1 MYIINS
7 TKSMTFR
14 SHLAI
19 SVAIRLILIVYGQIH
34 DEYSEVSF
42 TDIDYKVVTDG
53 ARHIVEGGSPFERHT
68 YRYTPLLAYFLLP
81 NIFLH
86 RSFGKILFSLFDILI
101 GVLIRK
107 IIFDEFQS
115 TFLQNAASILKKQHR
130 FDKRKSKAAT
140 PIVTL
145 PPKYEQIAT
154 WSSLFWLYNPLS
166 IVIATRGNGDSIT
179 SFFILLTICAIQKA
193 VTNKSGASYVYTL
206 LAGIVHGVAIHFRL
220 YPLAFSFAYF
230 VYLGSNVG
238 GSAAKQQSMW
248 KSILQPNPQQML
260 LVFSTITSLLGLTL
274 YFYRFYGQTFLYEA
288 YIYHLVRKDTRHNFS
303 LFFYMNYLNVDPIAI
318 EKVLTFLPQMIL
330 ILMVSV
336 QYGRH
341 RKTMSFCIFL
351 LSFIMVTFNPVVTS
365 QYFVWFLA
373 ILPICLKNLHVKGFG
388 VRRSI
393 AYVILWA
400 GVQGIWLFS
409 AYLLEFKGW
418 NTFGFIWMQGA
429 IFFCVNCFILKELI
443 VNFDVIAN
451 FSKE

>member
-1 MYIINS
+1 MIMNLA
-7 TKSMTFR
+7 KSLSFQ
-14 SHLAI
+14 SHLVI
-19 SVAIRLILIVYGQIH
+19 SVVIRLILIAYGEFH
-34 DEYSEVSF
+34 DQYSEVAF

-53 ARHIVEGGSPFERHT
+53 ARHIADNGSPFERHT

-86 RSFGKILFSLFDILI
+86 RSFGKLLFSLFDILI

-107 IIFDEFQS
+107 IVYDEFHN
-115 TFLQNAASILKKQHR
+115 TFVENAINILQKTQR
-130 FDKRKSKAAT
+130 FDRHRSNLSV
-140 PIVTL
+140 PVVTL

-154 WSSLFWLYNPLS
+154 WSSLFWLYNPIA

-179 SFFILLTICAIQKA
+179 SFFILLTIGAIQKA
-193 VTNKSGASYVYTL
+193 VANRNAASYVYIL
-206 LAGIVHGVAIHFRL
+206 FAGLVHGVAIHFRL
-220 YPLAFSFAYF
+220 YPIAFSLAYF
-230 VYLGSNVG
+230 IHLGCNANG
-238 GSAAKQQSMW
+238 GSKQRSLWQ
-248 KSILQPNPQQML
+248 SILHPNAHQFL
-260 LVFSTITSLLGLTL
+260 LTFSTVTSLLGLTL
-274 YFYRFYGQTFLYEA
+274 YFYRQYGHAFLYEA

-303 LFFYMNYLNVDPIAI
+303 LFFYMNYLNVDPIFV
-318 EKVLTFLPQMIL
+318 EKLLTFLPQLIL
-330 ILMVSV
+330 IVMVSV

-341 RKTMSFCIFL
+341 RKTVAFCIFL

-365 QYFVWFLA
+365 QYFVWFLS
-373 ILPICLKNLHVKGFG
+373 ILPLCLKNLNVKGFG

-393 AYVILWA
+393 AYIILWA

-443 VNFDVIAN
+443 VNFDVN
-451 FSKE
+451 VSLSKE